1 MPKPR
6 FETVS
11 HDLDDEEPKAG
22 GKPQFKTGEKVS
34 HAKFGE
40 GTVIESKWVGNDE
53 EVTVAFPGTGIK
65 RLVATFAKLEKV
77 QGSGGDFPSAPLR
90 LCSPAS

>member
-6 FETVS
+6 YQQVTAV
-11 HDLDDEEPKAG
+11 DDDEPQTNSQ
-22 GKPQFKTGEKVS
+22 PQFKTGETVS
-34 HAKFGE
+34 HAKFGQ

-65 RLVATFAKLEKV
+65 RLVASFARLEKK
-77 QGSGGDFPSAPLR
+77 
-90 LCSPAS
+90 